1 MDDIDEVLYTVGE
14 VAALFRITV
23 RTLHHWEAQGLLS
36 PMWRSWSNYRL
47 YTEEDCARVQ
57 KILIYRATGMK
68 LTDIKQLLDG
78 DASDLEHLR
87 RQRESLLAQRDSLS
101 DMLAAIDTL
110 MEDAMNNRKLTT
122 EEIGQ
127 IVGDANFAA
136 HQQEAEEAYGS
147 SEDWAMYQQ
156 RTAGWSEKNWSDA
169 QAGVAE
175 VEKELAEAVAGG
187 VAAGSEEAQGLVD
200 KHRVALSAFFPVTPA
215 KHFLISRGYVAD
227 ERFRAHYE
235 TQQEGLAQWL
245 ADAIEHAA
253 KAQGVDTDNPEWQ

>member
-36 PMWRSWSNYRL
+36 PTWRSWSNYRL

-78 DASDLEHLR
+78 GASDVEHLR
-87 RQRESLLAQRDSLS
+87 RQRESLLAQRDSLT

-147 SEDWAMYQQ
+147 SEDWAVYQQ
-156 RTAGWSEKNWSDA
+156 RTAGWS
-169 QAGVAE
+169 
-175 VEKELAEAVAGG
+175 KE
-187 VAAGSEEAQGLVD
+187 
-200 KHRVALSAFFPVTPA
+200 
-215 KHFLISRGYVAD
+215 
-227 ERFRAHYE
+227 
-235 TQQEGLAQWL
+235 
-245 ADAIEHAA
+245 
-253 KAQGVDTDNPEWQ
+253 N

>member
-36 PMWRSWSNYRL
+36 PTWRSWSNYRL
-47 YTEEDCARVQ
+47 YTEDDCARVQ

-78 DASDLEHLR
+78 GASDLEHLR
-87 RQRESLLAQRDSLS
+87 RQRESLLAQRDSLT

-147 SEDWAMYQQ
+147 TEDWAMYQQ
-156 RTAGWSEKNWSDA
+156 RTAGWSKENWSDA

-175 VEKELAEAVAGG
+175 VGKGAGPGRSERCGCEVGGGAGARRQAPRSPQRPLSRHASETLLNLARLCG
-187 VAAGSEEAQGLVD
+187 
-200 KHRVALSAFFPVTPA
+200 
-215 KHFLISRGYVAD
+215 
-227 ERFRAHYE
+227 
-235 TQQEGLAQWL
+235 
-245 ADAIEHAA
+245 
-253 KAQGVDTDNPEWQ
+253 

>member
-1 MDDIDEVLYTVGE
+1 MDDIDEVLCTVGE

-36 PMWRSWSNYRL
+36 PTWRSWSNYRL

-78 DASDLEHLR
+78 GASDLEHLR
-87 RQRESLLAQRDSLS
+87 RQKESLLAQRDSLT

-110 MEDAMNNRKLTT
+110 MEDAMNNQKLTT

-136 HQQEAEEAYGS
+136 HQQEAEEAYGP

-156 RTAGWSEKNWSDA
+156 RTAGWSEKNWNDA

-175 VEKELAEAVAGG
+175 VEKELAEAVASGK
-187 VAAGSEEAQGLVD
+187 APDSEEAQGIVE
-200 KHRVALSAFFPVTPA
+200 KHREALSAFFPVTPA

-235 TQQEGLAQWL
+235 AQQEGLARWL

-253 KAQGVDTDNPEWQ
+253 KAQGVDTANPEWK